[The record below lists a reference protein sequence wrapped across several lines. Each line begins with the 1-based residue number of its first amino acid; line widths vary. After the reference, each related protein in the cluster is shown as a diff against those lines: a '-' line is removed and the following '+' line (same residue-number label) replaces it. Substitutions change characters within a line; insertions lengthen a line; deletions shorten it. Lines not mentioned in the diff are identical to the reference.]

1 MKRRVE
7 FYVLSVHHTDLHWVN
22 DSKNRKQ
29 TFLEILSRRN
39 ERELLQLASCLY
51 LKSQETSKG
60 LSSSDM
66 QILKRNLDIQ
76 ILMDAINKTLEDK
89 DAAKQSA

>member
-1 MKRRVE
+1 MICINHVTDSSDFFVSQISATCVRIYVCCIKDTIGTYSTDTIDVYKR
-7 FYVLSVHHTDLHWVN
+7 
-22 DSKNRKQ
+22 Q
-29 TFLEILSRRN
+29 
-39 ERELLQLASCLY
+39 
-51 LKSQETSKG
+51 SKG